1 MEGIIGGI
9 GALSGLAVLILALL
23 AILLPVSAYSA
34 QKYAYKCFVELKG
47 VNKRL
52 DLLRESNS
60 RIAQQMQ
67 AQRLPASKARE
78 AGR

>member
-9 GALSGLAVLILALL
+9 GALGGLALL
-23 AILLPVSAYSA
+23 VLIALTVLLPVTVYSA

-47 VNKRL
+47 VNRRL
-52 DLLRESNS
+52 DLLRKSVSYLAEVEQKKLSTG
-60 RIAQQMQ
+60 R
-67 AQRLPASKARE
+67 ARE